1 MMHLSSK
8 QYQQIHHAIHD
19 DAHRSSFGYVT
30 AGCSAESD
38 LGSFSDLAARIIST
52 WPSPHIFDAGCAIGF
67 RVDAAPAISQA
78 SERKCAFRGLGRLTD
93 PIAGS
98 YDLIACIEVLA
109 QLPRGDVDFAIRNIC
124 SATTRVLFSAAP
136 DDLAGP
142 ALDKPRSPI
151 DWLRSFAEHGFA
163 PVACFDPSFL
173 RPWAIALEKR
183 ERAPHD
189 DLLLVHAELIA
200 ARIDA
205 WKNSE
210 TLRAELTATRRHLH
224 EAVDSLATRHAAL
237 SAKKPRIGLFQRFSR
252 FHRRLRYLQQSI
264 FFDPGWY
271 ARKYED
277 IGEGVDPA
285 VHYLTIGRKD
295 GRDPGPVFS
304 AEGYLE
310 ANPDVGETHYDP
322 LVHFERYGKYE
333 GRPMAFRFEGI
344 EPLVFENMPRPRTQK
359 RRPSTSPAP
368 ESAATYQDW
377 ITRCDTLD
385 DDDRQGILTHLE
397 TLTYQPLISVIMPV
411 YETPA
416 ALLRQALDSVRAQLY
431 PHWELCIADDA
442 SPSPHVAAILAEYA
456 ACDARI
462 RFVRRDVNGHISAAT
477 NSALRVASGEFIAL
491 MDHDDLLAEH
501 ALYHVVVELN
511 RTPDAD
517 LIYSD
522 EDRVDENGRRHDPYF
537 KTDWNPELFLGH
549 NMVSH
554 LGVYRRSLIEKIGGL
569 RLGLEGSQDYDLALR
584 VSRETSPER
593 IRHIPAILYHWRS
606 STVKSSF
613 SESQL
618 QRCVDAARR
627 AKSDHLRATGDDSI
641 IEPHPFLPQWERVR
655 RMVPTPAPLVSLIVP
670 TRNRADLLRPCL
682 DGLMRRTAYPNLEII
697 VIDHDSDE
705 PETRELLREASLDP
719 RVRVMP
725 YHGAFNYSDMNNK
738 AVAIAHGELIG
749 LLNNDV
755 DIIDSDWLDE
765 MVALASRS
773 EYGVVGAKLLYPD
786 GSVQHGGVVLG
797 VGGVAAHL
805 HPGLGAKDAGYFG
818 RLQLASNVSAVTG
831 ACLVVRKAIY
841 DEVGGLNAAD
851 LTVAFNDVDFSLKV
865 AARGY
870 LNAWTPFALLFHHE
884 SPSRGT
890 DLQPEKAARFRR
902 EVLYMQRTWGKTL
915 EADPFY
921 NVNFS
926 LANSNFELAIPGR
939 RIKPWMVASPGI
951 APWRP

>member
-1 MMHLSSK
+1 M
-8 QYQQIHHAIHD
+8 
-19 DAHRSSFGYVT
+19 
-30 AGCSAESD
+30 
-38 LGSFSDLAARIIST
+38 AARI
-52 WPSPHIFDAGCAIGF
+52 
-67 RVDAAPAISQA
+67 
-78 SERKCAFRGLGRLTD
+78 E
-93 PIAGS
+93 
-98 YDLIACIEVLA
+98 
-109 QLPRGDVDFAIRNIC
+109 
-124 SATTRVLFSAAP
+124 
-136 DDLAGP
+136 
-142 ALDKPRSPI
+142 
-151 DWLRSFAEHGFA
+151 
-163 PVACFDPSFL
+163 
-173 RPWAIALEKR
+173 
-183 ERAPHD
+183 
-189 DLLLVHAELIA
+189 
-200 ARIDA
+200 A
-205 WKNSE
+205 WKSRE
-210 TLRAELTATRRHLH
+210 ALQAELTATRRHLQ
-224 EAVDSLATRHAAL
+224 EAVDSLATRHAVL
-237 SAKKPRIGLFQRFSR
+237 SASKPRIKLFQRLSR
-252 FHRRLRYLQQSI
+252 FHRRLQYLRQSI
-264 FFDPGWY
+264 FFDPDWY
-271 ARKYED
+271 VRKYED

-285 VHYLTIGRKD
+285 VHYLTMGRKE

-304 AEGYLE
+304 TAGYLE
-310 ANPDVGETHYDP
+310 ANPDVVDTNYDP

-333 GRPMAFRFEGI
+333 GRQMAFRHKRI
-344 EPLVFENMPRPRTQK
+344 DPLVFERIPHPRPAKLQ
-359 RRPSTSPAP
+359 PSASRVP
-368 ESAATYQDW
+368 ESVATYQDW
-377 ITRCDTLD
+377 VARCDTLD
-385 DDDRQGILTHLE
+385 DNDRQNILTHLE

-442 SPSPHVAAILAEYA
+442 SPSPHVAAILADYA
-456 ACDARI
+456 ARDARI
-462 RFVRRDVNGHISAAT
+462 RFVRRDANGHISAAT
-477 NSALRVASGEFIAL
+477 NSALQLARGEFIAL

-511 RTPDAD
+511 RSPDAD

-522 EDRVDENGRRHDPYF
+522 EDRVDEKGRRHDPYF

-554 LGVYRRSLIEKIGGL
+554 LGVYRRSLVEKIGGL

-584 VSRETSPER
+584 VSRETAPDR

-606 STVKSSF
+606 STLKSSF

-627 AKSDHLRATGDDSI
+627 AKADHLRAIGDESI

-705 PETRELLREASLDP
+705 PETRELLREVSLDP

-725 YHGAFNYSDMNNK
+725 YRGVFNYSDMNNK

-755 DIIDSDWLDE
+755 DVIDADWLDE
-765 MVALASRS
+765 MVALASRP
-773 EYGVVGAKLLYPD
+773 ENGVVGAKLLYPD

-805 HPGLGAKDAGYFG
+805 HLGLGAKDAGYFG
-818 RLQLASNVSAVTG
+818 RLQLSSNVSAVTG
-831 ACLVVRKAIY
+831 ACLVVRKAVY
-841 DEVGGLNAAD
+841 EEVGGLNAAD

-890 DLQPEKAARFRR
+890 DFEPEKAARFRR

-921 NVNFS
+921 NINFS

-939 RIKPWMVASPGI
+939 RAKPWMVAYAGI
-951 APWRP
+951 TPWRS